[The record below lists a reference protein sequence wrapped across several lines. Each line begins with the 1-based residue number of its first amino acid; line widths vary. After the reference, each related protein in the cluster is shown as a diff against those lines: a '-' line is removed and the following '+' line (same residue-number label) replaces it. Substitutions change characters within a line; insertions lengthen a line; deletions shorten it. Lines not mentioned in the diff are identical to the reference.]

1 MRKNSFI
8 VIFHSVYSSCL
19 LFLAFLLFLFSS
31 TVTEFLKDNRSNT
44 RLVTFSIV
52 LDLLTLEDGF

>member
-44 RLVTFSIV
+44 SLVTFSIV